1 MICPKCGHKN
11 DMDATFCENCGANL
25 KTNFSGG
32 SRKPVKKEERINKST
47 KILIVVCIIL
57 VAGLGI
63 TAGVLIEMNKV
74 GTAPVTNNTS
84 VSPSVNSTSNN
95 VPVSNAQYK
104 TFSNGV
110 IYFQYPSSW
119 NVLPNTANIMVI
131 VGFTGYPSFSVYD
144 ESKYGYTSLAAY
156 ASSSKSQMNANGYTI
171 LSEQSNMVNG
181 LSGDEIVYQGQ
192 SSDGKM
198 ITQQMELVEKTPG
211 SQYFALVGV
220 DNTDNYD
227 QDSST
232 FNQIINSFKFI
243 S

>member
-47 KILIVVCIIL
+47 KILIVVCVIL

-63 TAGVLIEMNKV
+63 TAGALIEMNKL

-104 TFSNGV
+104 TFSNCV

-119 NVLPNTANIMVI
+119 NVLPNTANMVI

-181 LSGDEIVYQGQ
+181 LSGEEIVYQGQ

>member
-1 MICPKCGHKN
+1 
-11 DMDATFCENCGANL
+11 
-25 KTNFSGG
+25 
-32 SRKPVKKEERINKST
+32 
-47 KILIVVCIIL
+47 
-57 VAGLGI
+57 
-63 TAGVLIEMNKV
+63 
-74 GTAPVTNNTS
+74 
-84 VSPSVNSTSNN
+84 
-95 VPVSNAQYK
+95 
-104 TFSNGV
+104 
-110 IYFQYPSSW
+110 
-119 NVLPNTANIMVI
+119 MVI